1 MDTGLY
7 LRNMKEKDEDWC
19 EALLKHENYA
29 LVVDSITFESC
40 LHAEARCQLR
50 TVGETLFTN
59 YIALGLQKRKYLIF
73 P

>member
-40 LHAEARCQLR
+40 LHALWVKLYLQI
-50 TVGETLFTN
+50 TLLLDYKKVTIFF
-59 YIALGLQKRKYLIF
+59 LIT
-73 P
+73 